1 MVLCLCAGARHVTRN
16 PAASVVLVDD
26 PLPLTYDEELQLF
39 SGLQPGDVFCY
50 TVPIALSLFVASIAY
65 NVAEVMRARPA
76 LAAVSHALNV

>member
-1 MVLCLCAGARHVTRN
+1 MCTACGRVLCTGERHVTRN

-65 NVAEVMRARPA
+65 NVAEVMLRLLLFCTP
-76 LAAVSHALNV
+76 